1 MTNAQTK
8 KTTPKTVDANNHS
21 DHTHAHNDHAHTH
34 DNHPHDNTTPSP
46 IGENLKF
53 TISIPWKTVQ
63 VEYVKALQAIAAE
76 VELKGFRK
84 GKAPIN
90 LVEEKVG
97 KTKIYEE
104 TASRVLGPAYSEEV
118 QKKGYKPVV
127 EPQVHPKSLEENKE
141 WVFEIET
148 AEIPMVTLGDYQG
161 AVRGAKAKDAIWT
174 PGKDEKKPEEQSEE
188 TKLKLI
194 FQALLETSIVQVPEL
209 LVRAEVHRA
218 LSRLVGQ
225 LDRLHIPLDDYLK
238 SVNKTS
244 DELRQEYAVS
254 SLTQL
259 QLEFILG
266 EIARQEKIDIS
277 EKDIDGMIAAIP
289 DEQIRKTAQTP
300 SERLYIKST
309 LLRRKTI
316 ERLLAL

>member
-1 MTNAQTK
+1 MTKTQTK
-8 KTTPKTVDANNHS
+8 DPSSIASKTHDHADHDQTHNH
-21 DHTHAHNDHAHTH
+21 DHAGHAHSHNDSAS
-34 DNHPHDNTTPSP
+34 SP

-53 TISIPWKTVQ
+53 TISIPWKTIQ
-63 VEYVKALQAIAAE
+63 IEYAKALQAIAQE

-84 GKAPIN
+84 GKAPLNI
-90 LVEEKVG
+90 VEEKVG

-104 TASRVLGPAYSEEV
+104 TASRALGPAYAEEV
-118 QKKGYKPVV
+118 QKKGYKPIV
-127 EPQVHPKSLEENKE
+127 EPQVHPKSLEENKD

-148 AEIPMVTLGDYQG
+148 AEMPKVTLDNYQE

-174 PGKDEKKPEEQSEE
+174 PGKDEKKAEEQSEE
-188 TKLKLI
+188 SKLKVI
-194 FQALLETSIVQVPEL
+194 FQALLETSTVQIPEL

-218 LSRLVGQ
+218 LSRLVSQ

-238 SVNKTS
+238 SVKKTT

-266 EIARQEKIDIS
+266 EIAKQEKVDVS

-300 SERLYIKST
+300 SERMYIKST